1 VILEVKKILSVGKRL
16 QTILEEAERESQQ
29 KMSEAK
35 RLSDE
40 MVNKARVE
48 AEEKK
53 SKAQR
58 GAGID
63 DLIKAEENRA
73 KVEAEKIKAQYQQKI
88 EAIKNVSKKKR
99 DYNVNLVVKEVLP

>member
-1 VILEVKKILSVGKRL
+1 MEVKKILSVGKRL

-29 KMSEAK
+29 KLGDAK
-35 RLSDE
+35 RRSDE
-40 MVNKARVE
+40 IVNKSRAE

-63 DLIKAEENRA
+63 DLINAEENRA

-88 EAIKNVSKKKR
+88 EAIKKIPKKKR
-99 DYNVNLVVKEVLP
+99 DRSVEIVVKEVLP

>member
-1 VILEVKKILSVGKRL
+1 MMEVKKVLSVGKRL

-29 KMSEAK
+29 NLADTK
-35 RLSDE
+35 RRSDD
-40 MVNKARVE
+40 MVNKAKAE
-48 AEEKK
+48 AEERK

-73 KVEAEKIKAQYQQKI
+73 KVEAEKIKAKYQQKI
-88 EAIKNVSKKKR
+88 EAIKKISKKKM
-99 DYNVNLVVKEVLP
+99 DHSVDLVVKEVLP

>member
-1 VILEVKKILSVGKRL
+1 MEVKKVLSVGKRL

-29 KMSEAK
+29 KLGDAK
-35 RLSDE
+35 RRSDE
-40 MVNKARVE
+40 MVNKARSD

-63 DLIKAEENRA
+63 DLVKAEENRA
-73 KVEAEKIKAQYQQKI
+73 KVEAEKIKAQYLQKI
-88 EAIKNVSKKKR
+88 EAIKKIPRRKR
-99 DYNVNLVVKEVLP
+99 DSSIDLVVKEVLP

>member
-1 VILEVKKILSVGKRL
+1 MEVKKVLSVGKRL

-29 KMSEAK
+29 KLGDAK
-35 RLSDE
+35 RRSDE
-40 MVNKARVE
+40 MVNKARSD

-63 DLIKAEENRA
+63 DLVKAEENRA
-73 KVEAEKIKAQYQQKI
+73 KVEAEKIKAQYLQKI
-88 EAIKNVSKKKR
+88 EAIKKIPLKKR
-99 DYNVNLVVKEVLP
+99 DSSIDLVVKEVLP

>member
-1 VILEVKKILSVGKRL
+1 MEVKKVLSVGKRL

-29 KMSEAK
+29 KLGDAK
-35 RLSDE
+35 RRSDE
-40 MVNKARVE
+40 MVNKARSE

-63 DLIKAEENRA
+63 DLVKAEENRA
-73 KVEAEKIKAQYQQKI
+73 KVEAEKIKVQYQQKI
-88 EAIKNVSKKKR
+88 EVIKKIPKKKR
-99 DYNVNLVVKEVLP
+99 DHSVDLVIKEVLP

>member
-1 VILEVKKILSVGKRL
+1 MEVKKILSVGKRL

-29 KMSEAK
+29 KLGDAK
-35 RLSDE
+35 RRSDE
-40 MVNKARVE
+40 MVNKARSD

-63 DLIKAEENRA
+63 DLVKAEENRA
-73 KVEAEKIKAQYQQKI
+73 KVEAEKIKAQYLQKI
-88 EAIKNVSKKKR
+88 EAIKKIPLKKR
-99 DYNVNLVVKEVLP
+99 ASSIDLVVKEVLP

>member
-1 VILEVKKILSVGKRL
+1 MEVKKVLSVGKRL

-29 KMSEAK
+29 KLGDAK
-35 RLSDE
+35 RRSDE
-40 MVNKARVE
+40 MVNKARSD

-63 DLIKAEENRA
+63 DLVKAEENRA
-73 KVEAEKIKAQYQQKI
+73 KVEAEKIKAHYLQKI
-88 EAIKNVSKKKR
+88 EAIKKIPRRKR
-99 DYNVNLVVKEVLP
+99 DSSIDLVVKEVLP

>member
-1 VILEVKKILSVGKRL
+1 MEVKKVLSIGKRL

-29 KMSEAK
+29 KLGDAK
-35 RLSDE
+35 RRSDE
-40 MVNKARVE
+40 MVNKARLE

-73 KVEAEKIKAQYQQKI
+73 KVEADKIKAQYQQKI
-88 EAIKNVSKKKR
+88 ESIKKIPKKKR
-99 DYNVNLVVKEVLP
+99 DHSVDLVIREVLP